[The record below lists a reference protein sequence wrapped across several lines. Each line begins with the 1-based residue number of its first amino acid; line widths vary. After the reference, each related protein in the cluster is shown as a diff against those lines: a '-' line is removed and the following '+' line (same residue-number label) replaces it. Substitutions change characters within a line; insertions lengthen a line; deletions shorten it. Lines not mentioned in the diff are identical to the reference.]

1 MSTGTIRAVDND
13 QPGPFSTIEYLVKP
27 GSKFSE
33 YVAFE
38 NPLEGSLILT
48 KRLDYETLRNFEASN
63 ILIQYSN
70 IITSKILMFVFM
82 LGVGHHISK
91 RSGCPI
97 AVE

>member
-1 MSTGTIRAVDND
+1 MDDD

-48 KRLDYETLRNFEASN
+48 KRLDYETLRDFEVDIYFQLYLLSTQAQSHRN
-63 ILIQYSN
+63 I
-70 IITSKILMFVFM
+70 F
-82 LGVGHHISK
+82 
-91 RSGCPI
+91 
-97 AVE
+97 E

>member
-1 MSTGTIRAVDND
+1 MDDD

-48 KRLDYETLRNFEASN
+48 KRLDYETLRDFEVDIYFQLYLLSTQSQSHRN
-63 ILIQYSN
+63 I
-70 IITSKILMFVFM
+70 F
-82 LGVGHHISK
+82 
-91 RSGCPI
+91 
-97 AVE
+97 E